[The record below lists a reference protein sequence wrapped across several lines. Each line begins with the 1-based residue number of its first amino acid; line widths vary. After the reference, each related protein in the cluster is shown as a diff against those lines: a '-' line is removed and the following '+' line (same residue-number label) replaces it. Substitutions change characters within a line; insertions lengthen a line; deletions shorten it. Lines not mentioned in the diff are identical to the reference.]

1 MHECVCVL
9 SHLSMCTLQLQQQF
23 ELFEGHMRLA
33 DLPEEADEI
42 ELHMEKTQGDR
53 KDLLNTFRQALE
65 DGRAFTEQLIHG
77 EQEDVG

>member
-1 MHECVCVL
+1 
-9 SHLSMCTLQLQQQF
+9 
-23 ELFEGHMRLA
+23 MRLA

-42 ELHMEKTQGDR
+42 ELHLEKTQGDR
-53 KDLLNTFRQALE
+53 KDLLNTFRQALD